1 MHIKII
7 SDDHVSIDDSV
18 LNIIDVRLAKGLEFD
33 AVYVIDSDMTENE
46 KYVSYTRALSHL
58 SILSN

>member
-1 MHIKII
+1 MYMSDLIIKYELE
-7 SDDHVSIDDSV
+7 S
-18 LNIIDVRLAKGLEFD
+18 IDVRLAKGLEFD
-33 AVYVIDSDMTENE
+33 TVYVIDSDMTENE